1 MGGPCDRRAQTVRR
15 YAAVLLLVAVACV
28 ATPGTGIAQASPK
41 AIRFAPPLDRTLAYR
56 VVQYVGTGKTQRR
69 FESVR
74 HLRFAPDGGG
84 YRLTVTL
91 RDVTGEGPP
100 PAVARYRAALAPLI
114 GVTQHMR
121 IDRNGRIIAI
131 DNMPDVWA
139 AFMQGQQALLA
150 LLGQD
155 AATRAAIDY
164 IGGLDERER
173 VAVLAGDVQPL
184 MLFASGTPL
193 PTMRVE
199 DDSDAANI
207 LFKEEDQDN
216 GIVAHYTVMRA
227 TGLVYAAQRLID
239 RPPQKVRETR
249 LLSGVAE

>member
-1 MGGPCDRRAQTVRR
+1 MRRI
-15 YAAVLLLVAVACV
+15 AAVLLLVAVACV
-28 ATPGTGIAQASPK
+28 ATPGTGIAQASPT

-100 PAVARYRAALAPLI
+100 PAMARYRAALAPLI
-114 GVTQHMR
+114 GVTQQMR

-139 AFMQGQQALLA
+139 AFMQGQRALLA
-150 LLGQD
+150 VSGGN
-155 AATRAAIDY
+155 AATRTAIDH
-164 IGGLDERER
+164 IASLDAADRL
-173 VAVLAGDVQPL
+173 AVLAGDVQPL
-184 MLFASGTPL
+184 MLFASGTTL
-193 PTMRVE
+193 PTMRGGDE
-199 DDSDAANI
+199 GDPGTL
-207 LFKEEDQDN
+207 LFSEQDEAN
-216 GIVAHYTVMRA
+216 GIAARYTVQHS
-227 TGLVYAAQRLID
+227 TGLVLSAERD
-239 RPPQKVRETR
+239 VRQPARTLREKR
-249 LLSGVAE
+249 LLAPLDE

>member
-41 AIRFAPPLDRTLAYR
+41 AIRFAPPLDRTLVYR

-91 RDVTGEGPP
+91 RDVTGEGPR
-100 PAVARYRAALAPLI
+100 PAMARYRAALAPLI
-114 GVTQHMR
+114 GVTQQMR

-139 AFMQGQQALLA
+139 AFMQGQRALLTA
-150 LLGQD
+150 SGGN
-155 AATRAAIDY
+155 AATRTAIDH
-164 IGGLDERER
+164 I
-173 VAVLAGDVQPL
+173 
-184 MLFASGTPL
+184 ASL
-193 PTMRVE
+193 
-199 DDSDAANI
+199 DAADR
-207 LFKEEDQDN
+207 LATFSHSCSLPLAQHCRRCAV
-216 GIVAHYTVMRA
+216 GTRA
-227 TGLVYAAQRLID
+227 IPALSFSASRMKPTASPLATRCN
-239 RPPQKVRETR
+239 RPPA
-249 LLSGVAE
+249 LF